1 MTLDRRRAGDALA
14 ASSEDLARVWRA
26 GRASARP
33 AAFPGLLDGVV
44 DSYLLQAG
52 DALANGRD
60 PALVWPATE
69 GMVRLAVRDPLR
81 TTQELDAEWDLVEE
95 VLVAA
100 LRALDA
106 DEDAVEWARRAVV
119 LARAG
124 ARTLRRG
131 GPPGVL
137 PVILHSDPAAT
148 RVARAGG
155 GFR

>member
-1 MTLDRRRAGDALA
+1 MSLDARRAGDAIA

-69 GMVRLAVRDPLR
+69 GVVRLDAHDSVL
-81 TTQELDAEWDLVEE
+81 TSAELDAEWDLVEE
-95 VLVAA
+95 VLLAA
-100 LRALDA
+100 LGALEA
-106 DEDAVEWARRAVV
+106 GEDSVEWARRAVV
-119 LARAG
+119 LARTSTRALRAG
-124 ARTLRRG
+124 GRS
-131 GPPGVL
+131 GVL
-137 PVILHSDPAAT
+137 AVLLHSDPAAM
-148 RVARAGG
+148 RNARAG
-155 GFR
+155 FR